1 MAEPATELTAYDSA
15 ALIAAEEHGVP
26 IVGRS
31 PWYLAW
37 RRLSRN
43 YFALACLGV
52 FLLIVIAC
60 ALAPVY
66 AHHVAHT
73 GPNDV
78 HAGETVMV
86 NGHPEPVISG
96 GSYYDAATGKF
107 VIRDVKIIGPTWW
120 HANGRFVLGAD
131 SLGRD
136 VAVRLLYG
144 GLNSLKIGI
153 GSAFLCTI
161 FAVLLALIGGFYGG
175 WVDWIIA
182 RFFDLIW
189 AFPVF
194 LLAIALG
201 SALSINGFHHFGI
214 NIEAGSLW
222 IPTLVIAYVLIPY
235 IGRPV
240 RGQILSLREK
250 EFIEAAV
257 GQGAR
262 PWRIML
268 SDLLP
273 NIASTVLVF
282 FTLIIARFFDLIWAF
297 PVFLLA
303 IALGS
308 ALSINGFHH
317 FGINIEAGSLWIPT
331 LVIAYVL
338 IPYIGRPVRGQ
349 ILSLRE
355 KEFIEAAVGQGA
367 RPWRI
372 MLSDLLP
379 NIASTVLVFFTLI
392 IASNIL
398 TETGLS
404 FLGAGVRPPDPSWG
418 NLIADGQD
426 QLHTAPWL
434 ALIPGLAIVLTVLSL
449 NIFGDGL
456 RDALDPRAKVRI
468 EH

>member
-1 MAEPATELTAYDSA
+1 MAEPATDLTAYDSA

-37 RRLSRN
+37 RRLRRN
-43 YFALACLGV
+43 YVALISLAV
-52 FLLIVIAC
+52 FIVILAAC
-60 ALAPVY
+60 AMAPLY

-73 GPNDV
+73 GPNDE
-78 HAGETVMV
+78 HSGETVMV
-86 NGHPEPVISG
+86 SGHPVPVVSG
-96 GSYYDAATGKF
+96 GAYVDPKTGQF
-107 VIRDVKIIGPTWW
+107 VIRDVKLIHPTWW
-120 HANGRFVLGAD
+120 HAHGRFVLGAD

-136 VAVRLLYG
+136 VAVRMLYG
-144 GLNSLKIGI
+144 GVNSLKIGI
-153 GSAFLCTI
+153 GSAFICTI
-161 FAVLLALIGGFYGG
+161 FAVLLALLGGFYGG
-175 WVDWIIA
+175 WIDWIVA

-222 IPTLVIAYVLIPY
+222 IPTLVISYVLIPY
-235 IGRPV
+235 IGRPI

-250 EFIEAAV
+250 EFIEAAI
-257 GQGAR
+257 GQGAK
-262 PWRIML
+262 PWRVML

-273 NIASTVLVF
+273 NV
-282 FTLIIARFFDLIWAF
+282 
-297 PVFLLA
+297 
-303 IALGS
+303 
-308 ALSINGFHH
+308 
-317 FGINIEAGSLWIPT
+317 
-331 LVIAYVL
+331 
-338 IPYIGRPVRGQ
+338 
-349 ILSLRE
+349 
-355 KEFIEAAVGQGA
+355 
-367 RPWRI
+367 
-372 MLSDLLP
+372 
-379 NIASTVLVFFTLI
+379 ASTVLVFFTLI

-426 QLHTAPWL
+426 HLHTAPWL
-434 ALIPGLAIVLTVLSL
+434 ALIPGIAIVLTVLSL